1 MTTISPVDRTVF
13 VFFGVDSLCKV
24 RLFRLYLGLSC
35 VPVDSCLVGG
45 NETILKLLSR
55 FMQVHALCGILK
67 CELSENYL
75 SRTSSI
81 DGLTSA
87 ELYTMVVFK
96 VPAYGSIEIC

>member
-1 MTTISPVDRTVF
+1 
-13 VFFGVDSLCKV
+13 
-24 RLFRLYLGLSC
+24 
-35 VPVDSCLVGG
+35 
-45 NETILKLLSR
+45 
-55 FMQVHALCGILK
+55 MQVHALCGILK